1 MQYVTETGVMP
12 GIDEMKARE
21 KTRKEMK
28 RIKRAEASVRG
39 YQRLLL
45 RVGILILVIWA
56 LFFQIVGLTHMPG
69 EDMYPRVDAGDM
81 VMFYRLDKNVSAQD
95 VIVLEKATPDSGGK
109 AEMFVSRVVA
119 VAGDT
124 VEVTDGGVIINGN
137 HMVEN
142 NIYST
147 TTAYEGYTQYP
158 LTLGEGQC
166 FVLADSRD
174 GGTDSR
180 YFGPVDKSEIK
191 GTVITVLRR
200 MNI

>member
-12 GIDEMKARE
+12 GNDEMKARE

-45 RVGILILVIWA
+45 RGGVLILVIWA

-81 VMFYRLDKNVSAQD
+81 VMFYRLDENGSAQGG
-95 VIVLEKATPDSGGK
+95 VVLEKATPDSGGK
-109 AEMFVSRVVA
+109 AERFVSRVVA

>member
-12 GIDEMKARE
+12 GNDEMKARE

-109 AEMFVSRVVA
+109 VEMFVSRVVA